1 MGRKRVLGKIELK
14 FIKENRG
21 VDFIIDI
28 KGEYR
33 DEKYLD
39 DIEKIYECITQVLNK
54 LMQHNERKK
63 NERE

>member
-14 FIKENRG
+14 FIKESRD

-28 KGEYR
+28 KGECR

-54 LMQHNERKK
+54 LRQHNEGKK